1 MSGVEWSALLCG
13 DSGVVCE
20 CVAGGHR
27 TNGHSMGGRRAA
39 VCLSVCLSLRSQRPE
54 TPDERKGKETKQNKK
69 KERERDTQTVRPV
82 RRWQGSAMQCGAV
95 RCGAMQWGSDVAADE
110 VTVKTLAV
118 WMNATATLP
127 VGPGACTQRTV
138 RCVCVCVLH
147 QLVHRALTRAIMLPV
162 RIARSA
168 TSLRSKS
175 TRTAIAAAS
184 TRLHARAATASLHSS
199 AMSHVAATVPAQA
212 ATPAASAAPVT
223 GASGPS
229 PTSSLVN
236 GGLASF
242 PSPRHMLAHML
253 DLTSRFALIRNYV
266 GVVEDM
272 SEEAIVVE
280 TELFPKGQCARS
292 TEAQGDRAVE

>member
-1 MSGVEWSALLCG
+1 
-13 DSGVVCE
+13 
-20 CVAGGHR
+20 
-27 TNGHSMGGRRAA
+27 
-39 VCLSVCLSLRSQRPE
+39 
-54 TPDERKGKETKQNKK
+54 
-69 KERERDTQTVRPV
+69 
-82 RRWQGSAMQCGAV
+82 
-95 RCGAMQWGSDVAADE
+95 
-110 VTVKTLAV
+110 
-118 WMNATATLP
+118 
-127 VGPGACTQRTV
+127 
-138 RCVCVCVLH
+138 
-147 QLVHRALTRAIMLPV
+147 MLPV

-168 TSLRSKS
+168 ITLRSNS

-184 TRLHARAATASLHSS
+184 TRLHARTATALFHSS
-199 AMSHVAATVPAQA
+199 AMSNIVATVPAQA
-212 ATPAASAAPVT
+212 ATPAAPVAPVT

-280 TELFPKGQCARS
+280 TELFPKGQCAQH
-292 TEAQGDRAVE
+292 EAHGDRVGE